1 MDLNTMQ
8 QVTNENIK
16 TNVLEGKLNQTKEN
30 ISRKRSRGVLTD
42 VTLRQN
48 IYQSRVGLKQLIKN
62 EEQKQLPRA
71 KRIRLSITKNDND
84 KTDTKIIQHSKDV
97 DNKSCTDVNSIDG
110 KEDLY
115 NTTTDKPT
123 IKSSQE
129 STENKD
135 TIINK
140 DKTEV
145 EKDIEVKK
153 ENENAPI
160 NEDERNESNI
170 KKEYNLDN
178 DKKRKSI
185 DQLIEKINTEYV
197 TERRKL
203 FKKEKQSK
211 DTENLEKSKLTE
223 EDKNKTEN
231 KRKKS
236 IFEEEI
242 EKAQAKEENSE
253 NDEVEEEYPEKAR
266 EQDWD
271 DLDAEDEFDPIMVS
285 EYVND
290 IFNYLKE
297 KEISTKPDPESIL
310 EVNKELTW
318 KMRTSL
324 VDWIIQLHYAFK
336 FCLETLYLTIN
347 IVDRFLSVHIVP
359 SAHLPLV
366 GIAALFI
373 AAKYEEIIVP
383 SVEQI
388 LKAANN
394 CNIPEE
400 VFIVE
405 RCILRELEFDLNYP
419 SPLNF
424 LRRISKA
431 DDYEMFGR
439 TLSKFFM
446 ELSLLNSEFL
456 NYLPSKITAASMY
469 LSRIMLDRPEW
480 TPNLRHYSGYHE
492 DELKECVSLLIQS
505 LASPPKK
512 WNRSV
517 LDKYALPKFGKV
529 SLFAREWLRRNIEK
543 AEELIV

>member
-1 MDLNTMQ
+1 MQ

>member
-1 MDLNTMQ
+1 MDLNALQ
-8 QVTNENIK
+8 QITNENIK
-16 TNVLEGKLNQTKEN
+16 KNVLEGKFIQTKE

-42 VTLRQN
+42 VTSNQN
-48 IYQSRVGLKQLIKN
+48 ICQGRASLKQAIKH

-71 KRIRLSITKNDND
+71 KRIRLSGNKSDIENSNNNVMKHKETQIKTIKIEKTNDTNDKENLSSNTIANNISNDTKEDSLTEITKNID
-84 KTDTKIIQHSKDV
+84 KT
-97 DNKSCTDVNSIDG
+97 
-110 KEDLY
+110 
-115 NTTTDKPT
+115 T

-129 STENKD
+129 NIENNN
-135 TIINK
+135 I
-140 DKTEV
+140 
-145 EKDIEVKK
+145 
-153 ENENAPI
+153 
-160 NEDERNESNI
+160 NI
-170 KKEYNLDN
+170 KKEDEKNET
-178 DKKRKSI
+178 KSKEEG
-185 DQLIEKINTEYV
+185 EKV
-197 TERRKL
+197 ERR
-203 FKKEKQSK
+203 
-211 DTENLEKSKLTE
+211 
-223 EDKNKTEN
+223 
-231 KRKKS
+231 KS

-242 EKAQAKEENSE
+242 EKAKAREELE
-253 NDEVEEEYPEKAR
+253 NDVEEEYPEKAR

-290 IFNYLKE
+290 IFIYLRE
-297 KEISTKPDPESIL
+297 KELTTKPDPEYID
-310 EVNKELTW
+310 NMNQELSW

-347 IVDRFLSVHIVP
+347 IVDRFLSVRPVP

-394 CNIPEE
+394 CNTPEE

-446 ELSLLNSEFL
+446 ELSLLNNEFL

-517 LDKYALPKFGKV
+517 IDKYALPKFGKV
-529 SLFAREWLRRNIEK
+529 SLFARQWLKRNIDK
-543 AEELIV
+543 AEDLI

>member
-1 MDLNTMQ
+1 
-8 QVTNENIK
+8 
-16 TNVLEGKLNQTKEN
+16 
-30 ISRKRSRGVLTD
+30 
-42 VTLRQN
+42 
-48 IYQSRVGLKQLIKN
+48 
-62 EEQKQLPRA
+62 
-71 KRIRLSITKNDND
+71 
-84 KTDTKIIQHSKDV
+84 
-97 DNKSCTDVNSIDG
+97 
-110 KEDLY
+110 
-115 NTTTDKPT
+115 
-123 IKSSQE
+123 
-129 STENKD
+129 
-135 TIINK
+135 
-140 DKTEV
+140 
-145 EKDIEVKK
+145 
-153 ENENAPI
+153 
-160 NEDERNESNI
+160 
-170 KKEYNLDN
+170 
-178 DKKRKSI
+178 
-185 DQLIEKINTEYV
+185 
-197 TERRKL
+197 
-203 FKKEKQSK
+203 
-211 DTENLEKSKLTE
+211 
-223 EDKNKTEN
+223 
-231 KRKKS
+231 
-236 IFEEEI
+236 
-242 EKAQAKEENSE
+242 
-253 NDEVEEEYPEKAR
+253 
-266 EQDWD
+266 
-271 DLDAEDEFDPIMVS
+271 MVS

-297 KEISTKPDPESIL
+297 KDISTKPDPESIL

>member
-1 MDLNTMQ
+1 MQ

-211 DTENLEKSKLTE
+211 DTENLEKSKLT
-223 EDKNKTEN
+223 
-231 KRKKS
+231 
-236 IFEEEI
+236 
-242 EKAQAKEENSE
+242 
-253 NDEVEEEYPEKAR
+253 
-266 EQDWD
+266 
-271 DLDAEDEFDPIMVS
+271 
-285 EYVND
+285 
-290 IFNYLKE
+290 
-297 KEISTKPDPESIL
+297 
-310 EVNKELTW
+310 
-318 KMRTSL
+318 
-324 VDWIIQLHYAFK
+324 
-336 FCLETLYLTIN
+336 
-347 IVDRFLSVHIVP
+347 
-359 SAHLPLV
+359 
-366 GIAALFI
+366 
-373 AAKYEEIIVP
+373 
-383 SVEQI
+383 
-388 LKAANN
+388 
-394 CNIPEE
+394 
-400 VFIVE
+400 
-405 RCILRELEFDLNYP
+405 
-419 SPLNF
+419 
-424 LRRISKA
+424 
-431 DDYEMFGR
+431 
-439 TLSKFFM
+439 
-446 ELSLLNSEFL
+446 
-456 NYLPSKITAASMY
+456 
-469 LSRIMLDRPEW
+469 
-480 TPNLRHYSGYHE
+480 
-492 DELKECVSLLIQS
+492 
-505 LASPPKK
+505 
-512 WNRSV
+512 
-517 LDKYALPKFGKV
+517 
-529 SLFAREWLRRNIEK
+529 
-543 AEELIV
+543 